1 MGIVTIRFRC
11 NQCNKAFKVRDEDA
25 GKKGKCLCGAILP
38 IPLKKPI
45 LDKTVIN
52 IESQP
57 NSISESVLAISIGS
71 IALIWAFSFVGG
83 LILTKPDKDL
93 IAAQVEKIEQDISR
107 AKNETEELK
116 KQILSYRSNIPQVDT
131 KQKRKVYGIDFSNF
145 YRQSDGSLEQIRK
158 IAAQLRSQMEA
169 DKSWTT
175 NELLD
180 QFSFESGFT
189 RADLQK
195 VTDKMIIDGKT
206 HGENWDKYEALVLA
220 GLFLEN
226 ESHFAPKY

>member
-1 MGIVTIRFRC
+1 MTIRFRC

-57 NSISESVLAISIGS
+57 NSISESFLAISIGS

-83 LILTKPDKDL
+83 LIITKPDKDL
-93 IAAQVEKIEQDISR
+93 IAAQVERIEQDIYR
-107 AKNETEELK
+107 AKNETEKLK
-116 KQILSYRSNIPQVDT
+116 EEISDYRSNIPQVDA
-131 KQKRKVYGIDFSNF
+131 KQNRKMYGIDFSNL

-158 IAAQLRSQMEA
+158 IAAQFRSQMEA

-189 RADLQK
+189 RADLQR
-195 VTDKMIIDGKT
+195 VRDKMIVDGKT
-206 HGENWDKYEALVLA
+206 HGANWDKYEALVLA

-226 ESHFAPKY
+226 ESHLTPKY